1 MHGGLYSGAF
11 ESPLQ
16 SLIVRS
22 TNVSATAPARPY
34 PSLLALRT
42 GVVRGLRC
50 LDLTTPRAT
59 YVMRSILAAWLA
71 LVLAFV
77 LDLHAPYAAAS
88 SVLLVINPVQGA
100 VIGKGIWRVIGT
112 LVGMFAAFVLMS
124 AFGQM
129 PWLFLL
135 GFGLWLGACVAVM
148 TLLRHFRAY
157 GATLAGYT
165 VGLAAYGAMQN
176 PQLTFDQVMGRGASV
191 LIGVASLG
199 VVSALFS
206 RRGTRS
212 RLTAQ
217 LHRLAASA
225 AGVLARDIQALQD
238 PGRQGGKALDAG
250 RRSLIVDIYAVDDLL
265 ALGKAESA
273 DLARRAATVRRAMV
287 SLFSA
292 LVGGVAPMRPG
303 GASLQA
309 LAALQPAWEQAW
321 RQASEA
327 LARDPGPG
335 GLDLAARSLSAM
347 RARLAQ
353 TLAAAT
359 TDDPR
364 AHAVLMIAGD
374 RLIEQLDDYL
384 EVLAGIAVLHQH
396 QHRRPAAAPVPVPFH
411 RDTGAA
417 LQNGL
422 RALLT
427 VLLGG
432 AFWMA
437 TGWSNGNL
445 MLAGLAAACGLLS
458 TAPNPALGAVALI
471 QGTIAAV
478 VMAFL
483 CAFLVLPQ
491 VSGLPLLLVVLAL
504 FWLPGV
510 YASAMP
516 RYGLA
521 GVAYLVAFTTL
532 VATDNPMRYD
542 VASFLNGAVAW
553 ILVAFFTLLGFR
565 IVLPRNP
572 SRDMARL
579 RLAIR
584 DGALALLRGGRAD
597 ARAWQWRQQH
607 RTAQLGALLRT
618 RPDAMDRAIADALA
632 SIHLGRELLRLRQG
646 WRRMPADARPRR
658 LLAVALRH
666 MRRRAGEPR
675 LAARHARRAAQSLSR
690 LPPGDG
696 AAPADIG
703 RSRAM
708 LLDIAALLE
717 DHADYFSRRPGRPS
731 HAQ

>member
-1 MHGGLYSGAF
+1 M
-11 ESPLQ
+11 
-16 SLIVRS
+16 RS
-22 TNVSATAPARPY
+22 TNVSAAAPARPY
-34 PSLLALRT
+34 LSLLSLRAGAVRALQ
-42 GVVRGLRC
+42 C

-112 LVGMFAAFVLMS
+112 LVGMLAAFVLMS

-135 GFGLWLGACVAVM
+135 GFGLWLGACVAAM

-206 RRGTRS
+206 RRGARS

-225 AGVLARDIQALQD
+225 ASVLARDIQAFQD

-303 GASLQA
+303 GSSLQA

-335 GLDLAARSLSAM
+335 GLILAARPLSAM

-396 QHRRPAAAPVPVPFH
+396 RRPAAAPVPVPVPFH

-471 QGTIAAV
+471 QGTVAAV
-478 VMAFL
+478 VMAFP
-483 CAFLVLPQ
+483 CAFLVLPL

-584 DGALALLRGGRAD
+584 DDALALLRGGRAD

-618 RPDAMDRAIADALA
+618 RPDAMDRTIADALA

-646 WRRMPADARPRR
+646 WRRLPADTRPRR

-675 LAARHARRAAQSLSR
+675 LAAGHARRAAQSLSR
-690 LPPGDG
+690 LPPADC

-717 DHADYFSRRPGRPS
+717 DHADYFSRRPGRLP

>member
-1 MHGGLYSGAF
+1 M
-11 ESPLQ
+11 
-16 SLIVRS
+16 
-22 TNVSATAPARPY
+22 
-34 PSLLALRT
+34 
-42 GVVRGLRC
+42 RGLRC

-71 LVLAFV
+71 LVLAFL

-112 LVGMFAAFVLMS
+112 LVGMLAAFVLMS

-135 GFGLWLGACVAVM
+135 GVGLWLGACVAAM

-206 RRGTRS
+206 RRGARS

-225 AGVLARDIQALQD
+225 ADVLARDIQARDIQALQD
-238 PGRQGGKALDAG
+238 PNRQGGKALDAG
-250 RRSLIVDIYAVDDLL
+250 RRSLVVDIYAVDDLL

-384 EVLAGIAVLHQH
+384 EVLAGIAVLH

-584 DGALALLRGGRAD
+584 DDALALLRGGRAD

-618 RPDAMDRAIADALA
+618 RPDAMDRTIADALA

-690 LPPGDG
+690 LTPAEG

>member
-1 MHGGLYSGAF
+1 MHGGLYSGAS

-16 SLIVRS
+16 SVIVRS
-22 TNVSATAPARPY
+22 TNVSAAASARPY
-34 PSLLALRT
+34 PSLQSLRA
-42 GVVRGLRC
+42 GAVRGLRY
-50 LDLTTPRAT
+50 LDLTTPRAA

-71 LVLAFV
+71 LVLAFL

-112 LVGMFAAFVLMS
+112 LVGMLAAFVLMS

-135 GFGLWLGACVAVM
+135 GFGLWLGACVAAM

-206 RRGTRS
+206 RRGARG

-225 AGVLARDIQALQD
+225 ASVLARDIQVHQGA
-238 PGRQGGKALDAG
+238 GRQGGKALDAD
-250 RRSLIVDIYAVDDLL
+250 RRGLIVDIYAVDDLL

-273 DLARRAATVRRAMV
+273 DLARRAAAVRRAMV

-292 LVGGVAPMRPG
+292 LVGGVASMRLG
-303 GASLQA
+303 DASLQA

-321 RQASEA
+321 RQASQT
-327 LARDPGPG
+327 LTRDPGPG
-335 GLDLAARSLSAM
+335 GLMLAARSLSAM
-347 RARLAQ
+347 RAQLAQ
-353 TLAAAT
+353 TLSAT
-359 TDDPR
+359 TPDDPR
-364 AHAVLMIAGD
+364 AQAILMIAGD

-384 EVLAGIAVLHQH
+384 EVLDGIAILHQPGL
-396 QHRRPAAAPVPVPFH
+396 PAAAPVPVPFH

-427 VLLGG
+427 VTLGG
-432 AFWMA
+432 AFWIA
-437 TGWSNGNL
+437 TGWSQGNL

-471 QGTIAAV
+471 QGTVAAV

-483 CAFLVLPQ
+483 CAFLVLPE
-491 VSGLPLLLVVLAL
+491 VSGLPLLLAALAL

-572 SRDMARL
+572 SSDMARL

-584 DGALALLRGGRAD
+584 DDALALLQGGRAD

-618 RPDAMDRAIADALA
+618 RPDAMHRAIADALA
-632 SIHLGRELLRLRQG
+632 SIHLGRELLRLREG

-666 MRRRAGEPR
+666 MRRRAGDPR

-690 LPPGDG
+690 LPTADCLPS
-696 AAPADIG
+696 ADIG

-708 LLDIAALLE
+708 LLDIAALL
-717 DHADYFSRRPGRPS
+717 DAHADYFSRRPGSPP